1 MTPDGL
7 LALIDQYA
15 SNSHGSEGSQL
26 SQERALA
33 LARYNQELF
42 GDEVEGRSS
51 LVSSELRDTV
61 ETVVPQ
67 LMRIFLGGDV
77 ICEFDPETQEDVA
90 GAKQESRYVNFV
102 VTQRNAAFQVFGSW
116 FRDALLC
123 KNGYVK
129 AWWESRS
136 DVRVE
141 PYKGLTDDG
150 LQAIMADADVQVIS
164 QKDYPAPQT
173 PMGSMQPM
181 MLHDI
186 EVRRVKKTEYA
197 RIDNVP
203 PEEIRVHISTRGPD
217 LRDAVYVEH
226 RVNKT
231 LSEIR
236 QMGYDV
242 PDDWAGI
249 MTDGMLDMESQ
260 ARDRF
265 QELMASAD
273 ESTDASMR
281 RATFR
286 EVWIRVDMDNDGIA
300 ELRRICIVGNHILH
314 DEECAFIPIACITPV
329 IQPHR
334 HIGYGYYDFLRDI
347 ENATTAMLRN
357 FFDNIY
363 LANNGRYAVDVDK
376 VNVDDM
382 LISRPGGIV
391 RTRGDPAQAVFPLTH
406 PSMSDAAAR
415 GMEYLAQW
423 KKSAT
428 GVVMDSGAI
437 SSDVLSKAPAS
448 SIAQVVSVWQARV
461 EGVARCFAETGIQ
474 ELFRIVH
481 AITQQNSTQAEKVQ
495 IAGQWIEVDPREWV
509 KRTSLTVTV
518 GLGTGSKEAK
528 LAFLQ
533 QVAAGQQQGLQI
545 GIAKPQNLYET
556 AIEMMK
562 EGGYKDGA
570 RFWTDPMKEPPPQ
583 PQKDPIVQAEEVKA
597 QAAMQL
603 EPMKLQAQAAI
614 EDKKTQNNMQQAQME
629 ANTTAELERFK
640 IEKQAELERFKAQL
654 AAEVELQKAQIAAGA
669 QIRSAVKTQTGE
681 DPNDEEV
688 IANKQVEAQ
697 RVAQR
702 DQSMADLAQAIAML
716 AHATQNPPD
725 RAIVVKN
732 GTKMAVSVPRQV
744 Q

>member
-1 MTPDGL
+1 MTPESL

-15 SNSHGSEGSQL
+15 SNSHGAEGSQL
-26 SQERALA
+26 AQERALA
-33 LARYNQELF
+33 IARYNQELY
-42 GDEVEGRSS
+42 GDEVEGRSQ

-77 ICEFDPETQEDVA
+77 ICEFDPETQQDVA

-102 VTQRNAAFQVFGSW
+102 VTQRNAAFQVFGNW

-136 DVRVE
+136 DIRVE
-141 PYKGLTDDG
+141 PYKGLSDDG
-150 LQAIMADADVQVIS
+150 LKQIQADDAVEITE
-164 QKDYPAPQT
+164 QKDYPG
-173 PMGSMQPM
+173 PMDPMQPPM

-186 EVRRVKKTEYA
+186 KVRRVKKTEYV
-197 RIDNVP
+197 RVDNIP
-203 PEEIRVHISTRGPD
+203 GEEIRVHVSTRGPD

-226 RVNKT
+226 RSNKT

-249 MTDGMLDMESQ
+249 MTDGMLDMEAQ

-265 QELMASAD
+265 QEMMAASD
-273 ESTDASMR
+273 ETSDPAMR

-286 EVWIRVDMDNDGIA
+286 EVWIRVDMDDDGVA
-300 ELRRICIVGNHILH
+300 ELRRICIVGNHVLH
-314 DEECAFIPIACITPV
+314 DEECEFIPIACITPV

-347 ENATTAMLRN
+347 ESATTAMLRN

-363 LANNGRYAVDVDK
+363 LANNGRYGVDVDK

-391 RTRGDPAQAVFPLTH
+391 RTRGDPTAAIFPLTH

-415 GMEYLAQW
+415 GMEYLASW

-495 IAGQWIEVDPREWV
+495 ISGQWIEVDPREWV

-556 AIEMMK
+556 ALEMMK

-570 RFWTDPMKEPPPQ
+570 RFWTDPSKEQPQ
-583 PQKDPIVQAEEVKA
+583 PPQKDPLVQAEEVKA
-597 QAAMQL
+597 QTAMQL

-614 EDKKTQNNMQQAQME
+614 EDKKTQNNMQQAQLE
-629 ANTTAELERFK
+629 AQMSAELEKYK

-654 AAEVELQKAQIAAGA
+654 QAEVELQKAQISAGA

-681 DPNDEEV
+681 DPHDEQV
-688 IANKQVEAQ
+688 IQQRQVEDQ

-702 DQSMADLAQAIAML
+702 DQSFAALAQAIAQL
-716 AHATQNPPD
+716 AHATANPPD
-725 RAIVVKN
+725 KAIVHRN
-732 GTKMAVSVPRQV
+732 GMKMAVAVPRQV